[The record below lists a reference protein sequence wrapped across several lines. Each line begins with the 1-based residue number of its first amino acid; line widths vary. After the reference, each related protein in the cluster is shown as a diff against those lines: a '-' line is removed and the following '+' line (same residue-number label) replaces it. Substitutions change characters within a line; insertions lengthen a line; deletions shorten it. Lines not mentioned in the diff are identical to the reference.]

1 MPARMPTEQDDTI
14 TRDPTTRSIE
24 LTAHERFMLRGALT
38 AYKKDYF
45 AQRVRL
51 GDGKEA
57 EHREKIAEI
66 DELAFRLR
74 ESI

>member
-1 MPARMPTEQDDTI
+1 MPTEQDDTI
-14 TRDPTTRSIE
+14 TRDPTTRRIE
-24 LTAHERFMLRGALT
+24 LTAHERFMLRAALIT
-38 AYKKDYF
+38 YKKDYF
-45 AQRVRL
+45 AECVRF

-66 DELAFRLR
+66 DALSFRLR